1 MVEKILE
8 VPSIEMSKNKITA
21 VLGPTNTGKT
31 YLAIETMLSF
41 DSGMIGFPLRL
52 LAREVYDK
60 IIEKISIDKVALITG
75 EEKIIPANAKYF
87 LCTVESM
94 PINKNLD
101 FVGVDEIQMCA
112 DHERGHIFTDRLLN
126 LRGEKLTMLM
136 GSNTI
141 RSIINK
147 LGEDTE
153 FINRDRLSKLSYV
166 GHKKISRINRK
177 TAIIAFSTEEVYAIA
192 ELVRRQKGGAAI
204 VMGSL
209 SPKTRN
215 AQVAL
220 YQSGDVDFLVAT
232 DAIGMGIN
240 MDLENVFFS
249 NLKKFDGRKL
259 RRLNMS
265 EIGQIAGRAGRYLN
279 DGNFGITG
287 DCKEI
292 SAEEVEL
299 LENHKF
305 EEIKMLF
312 WRNSYL
318 NFNNALSLIKSLE
331 EKPNKNWLRKIHE
344 CGDEKLLKYFL
355 KDMDSHNIENNQE
368 TLELLWECCQIPDF
382 VKKTYGNHLEV
393 VSKVFN
399 FLNGKEGKITSDYM
413 RLQLIKLDKLEGN
426 VDSLSNRI
434 ANVRTWSYVSNKIN
448 WVENQSYW
456 IEKTK
461 LLEDRLSDR
470 LHEELTK
477 TFIDKRASVLARG
490 LKQDMEFKTEIMED
504 DKVIID
510 DQFIGNLKGLRFEMD
525 LKAGALETDIKSLKK
540 AARQTVGPELL
551 KRIQLIIDTG
561 LIDIKNDFKI
571 YWKKFP
577 IAKLVAGKDYL
588 NPDIFLM
595 VDDILE
601 NDDKQRL
608 SEFIEM
614 WIKEKINYVLK
625 SLIDLR
631 NLKESNSSIKALAY
645 QLYENNGV
653 LKREIVTEYL
663 KKLGQDERKILR
675 DLGVKFGRYHIF
687 LFRLLKP
694 EAVSLRILLW
704 KNFNQKDFSLTPP
717 TFGLNFLD
725 DKNIRNKKFMLLC
738 GFENFDNYY
747 VRIDILE
754 RLFVQIIN
762 SNPANDKEIK
772 LIPEMLNLLG
782 CNKENFKKLIE
793 KMNYKTIERDRD
805 IYFKYS
811 PKNRIKKN
819 FKKIDSSNSPF
830 NILKNLNLN

>member
-1 MVEKILE
+1 
-8 VPSIEMSKNKITA
+8 MSKNKITA

-60 IIEKISIDKVALITG
+60 VIKKISIDKVALITG
-75 EEKIIPANAKYF
+75 EEKIIPTNAKYF

-94 PINKNLD
+94 PINKHLD
-101 FVGVDEIQMCA
+101 FVGIDEIQMCA

-126 LRGEKLTMLM
+126 LRGEKLTMFM

-141 RSIINK
+141 KNIINK
-147 LGEDTE
+147 LDEDTE
-153 FINRDRLSKLSYV
+153 FINRERLSKISYV
-166 GHKKISRINRK
+166 GHKKISRISRK

-215 AQVAL
+215 AQVQL

-265 EIGQIAGRAGRYLN
+265 EIGQISGRAGRYLN
-279 DGNFGITG
+279 DGSFGITG

-292 SAEEVEL
+292 SAEEVGL

-305 EEIKMLF
+305 EEIKLLF
-312 WRNSYL
+312 WRNSNL

-331 EKPNKNWLRKIHE
+331 EKPNIDWLRKIHE

-355 KDMDSHNIENNQE
+355 KDMKSHNIKNNQE

-393 VSKVFN
+393 VSKVFS
-399 FLNGKEGKITSDYM
+399 FLNSKEGKITNDYM

-448 WVENQSYW
+448 WVESQSYW
-456 IEKTK
+456 VEKTK
-461 LLEDRLSDR
+461 LLEDKLSDR

-510 DQFIGNLKGLRFEMD
+510 EQFIGNLKGLKFEMD
-525 LKAGALETDIKSLKK
+525 LKTGALETDIKSLKK
-540 AARQTVGPELL
+540 AARQTVGPELQ
-551 KRIQLIIDTG
+551 KRIQSIIDTE
-561 LIDIKNDFKI
+561 LIEIKNDFKI
-571 YWKKFP
+571 YWKNFS
-577 IAKLVAGKDYL
+577 IAKIVSGKDYL
-588 NPDIFLM
+588 NPEVFLM

-601 NDDKQRL
+601 NDDKQKL
-608 SEFIEM
+608 AEFIEK
-614 WIKEKINYVLK
+614 WIKKKINLVLK
-625 SLIDLR
+625 SLIDLK

-653 LKREIVTEYL
+653 IKREVVLEYL

-694 EAVSLRILLW
+694 EAVSLRTLLW
-704 KNFNQKDFSLTPP
+704 KNFNQKSFELTPP

-725 DKNIRNKKFMLLC
+725 DKNLKDKNFMLIC
-738 GFENFDNYY
+738 GFENFGSYF

-762 SNPANDKEIK
+762 SEPEKNKEIK
-772 LIPEMLNLLG
+772 LVPEMLNLLG
-782 CNKENFKKLIE
+782 CSKENFKKLIE
-793 KMNYKTIERDRD
+793 KMNYKIFEKDKD
-805 IYFKYS
+805 IYFKYN
-811 PKNRIKKN
+811 PQKQIKKT
-819 FKKIDSSNSPF
+819 FKKTISSNNPF
-830 NILKNLNLN
+830 KILKDLNLN